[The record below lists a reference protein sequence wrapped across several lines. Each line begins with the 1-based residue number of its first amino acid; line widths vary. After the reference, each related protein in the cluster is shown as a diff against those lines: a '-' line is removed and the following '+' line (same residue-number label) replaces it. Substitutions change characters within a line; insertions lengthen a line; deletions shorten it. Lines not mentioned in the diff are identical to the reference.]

1 MNFYKL
7 DFELRRK
14 LPVPHYIELSKS
26 ELLLVPI
33 LIQDLTTDMFYD
45 DEISTAVI
53 EQISIER
60 PELIYPYFEHISKLL
75 FSKIDVYRWFAF
87 RVLVNTLVC
96 DNGTKWQTIEG
107 KYFEMLLS
115 SNFPAF
121 NSALGCTAKIL
132 RAFPR
137 LKDRIVDTLAD
148 VDSRKFFSNGKVID
162 DLCAIAS
169 DLVENLLK
177 NI

>member
-45 DEISTAVI
+45 DEISTTVL

-75 FSKIDVYRWFAF
+75 FGKIDVYSWFAF

-96 DNGTKWQTIEG
+96 DNGAKWRIIED

-132 RAFPR
+132 RAFSR

-148 VDSRKFFSNGKVID
+148 VNSRKFLNNGIAVD
-162 DLCAIAS
+162 GLSAIAS

-177 NI
+177 TI